1 MRKLKIDKNNSN
13 QRLDKFLLKYLNKA
27 PKSFIYKMIRKKN
40 IKLNNSKV
48 SGNEILQEN
57 DILDLYLSE
66 ETIIKFMEEKLLNK
80 NVGSLNIVF
89 EDKNILIVNKP
100 TNLLSQASKAYEDNL
115 VDRILLYLSNTNQFD
130 NSKESYFTPGICN
143 RLDRNTSGLVI
154 SGKNLIATQE
164 VNRLISENLLEKYYL
179 TIVKGNIEKSNLIKS
194 YHVKDSI
201 DNKVKIY
208 DCEVENSKKVITEYK
223 PIISNGKFSLL
234 EVKLITGKSHQI
246 RAHLQSIGH
255 PIIGD
260 KKYGDA
266 NINLYFNKKFGINSQ
281 ILHASKL
288 VFNSER
294 SPILDYL
301 NKKEFVAEKPIKF
314 LDVEKFL
321 FSL

>member
-130 NSKESYFTPGICN
+130 NSKE
-143 RLDRNTSGLVI
+143 R
-154 SGKNLIATQE
+154 KMM
-164 VNRLISENLLEKYYL
+164 
-179 TIVKGNIEKSNLIKS
+179 NIEEWKWREEECGW
-194 YHVKDSI
+194 V
-201 DNKVKIY
+201 
-208 DCEVENSKKVITEYK
+208 
-223 PIISNGKFSLL
+223 
-234 EVKLITGKSHQI
+234 
-246 RAHLQSIGH
+246 
-255 PIIGD
+255 
-260 KKYGDA
+260 
-266 NINLYFNKKFGINSQ
+266 
-281 ILHASKL
+281 
-288 VFNSER
+288 
-294 SPILDYL
+294 
-301 NKKEFVAEKPIKF
+301 
-314 LDVEKFL
+314 
-321 FSL
+321 